1 MWPCAI
7 NASMDAHMVSQSPLL
22 CITVIWF
29 QFISIQ
35 SDNKELCTEKKY
47 FAKTLTNFLQKTEQN
62 KRLLCADKGVRRSK
76 NRVSKANTEGDP
88 LTKFYVFS
96 YEVTSEEYLCENFLH
111 VILRISAE
119 TRRKLMSV
127 CRTFYGQLVVQNIHI
142 TTRNICHPPTTNEDL
157 YINTAYRC
165 YTWLAIEH
173 MHTTHCW
180 YRLLLSYTEII
191 YSTYTIIIG

>member
-1 MWPCAI
+1 MLWYIPKKLKQFEHFFRPPGLLHAALC
-7 NASMDAHMVSQSPLL
+7 NKCFYGCSHMVSYSRLL

-47 FAKTLTNFLQKTEQN
+47 FVKILTNFLQKTEQN
-62 KRLLCADKGVRRSK
+62 KRLLCADKVVRRSK
-76 NRVSKANTEGDP
+76 ERVSKANTEGDP
-88 LTKFYVFS
+88 LTKFYVSS
-96 YEVTSEEYLCENFLH
+96 YEGTSEEYLFENFLH

-157 YINTAYRC
+157 A
-165 YTWLAIEH
+165 H
-173 MHTTHCW
+173 KHCIP
-180 YRLLLSYTEII
+180 LLYLV
-191 YSTYTIIIG
+191 G

>member
-1 MWPCAI
+1 MLWYIPKKLKQFEHFFRPPGLLHAALC
-7 NASMDAHMVSQSPLL
+7 NKCFYGCSHMVSYSRLL

-47 FAKTLTNFLQKTEQN
+47 FVKILTNFLQKTEQN
-62 KRLLCADKGVRRSK
+62 KRLLCADKVVRRSK
-76 NRVSKANTEGDP
+76 KRVSKANTEGDP

-96 YEVTSEEYLCENFLH
+96 YEGTSEEYLFENFLH

-157 YINTAYRC
+157 A
-165 YTWLAIEH
+165 H
-173 MHTTHCW
+173 KHCIP
-180 YRLLLSYTEII
+180 LLYLV
-191 YSTYTIIIG
+191 G